1 MNKGRPTL
9 DHKNNPIRIRL
20 NDEMKEWVETKSN
33 KTGKTISQ
41 IIRDIITKE
50 MNTK

>member
-1 MNKGRPTL
+1 MIKGRPTL

-20 NDEMKEWVETKSN
+20 NDEMKEWVEIESN

-41 IIRDIITKE
+41 IIRDMITKE
-50 MNTK
+50 MNAK